1 MDQVSRLNNKP
12 ILPMAFL
19 LVAWMIFF
27 SGQAAADQAVVPA
40 TVVVVFD
47 RDTISPVVVEGYG
60 NRATERKVQANDPV
74 RIASIS
80 KLLMALT
87 TLRLVD
93 EGRLALH
100 EDISTYLGWPVR
112 SPHFSNVPVTLAHLL
127 SHRAGLSDAVGY
139 VIPLGESL
147 RERLDNP
154 LAWSSEAPPGAAPF
168 EYANL
173 GAPVIATVLEAV
185 TGEAYYQLMQRMLFD
200 PLNIEACLNWLGCD
214 EKQQAAAVVLYRDTG
229 DIARDD
235 PGDLPPNCTI
245 PVAEGSACDLGD
257 YVPGTNASVFSPQG
271 GVRVGMVD
279 LARIGQVLLNLE
291 GNTFLSSAMR
301 AALLDET
308 IGKAPG
314 EAFFCTYGL
323 GIQRIEV
330 AGRACDDALFAD
342 GVSRWGHAGEAYGL
356 RAGLWFDLV
365 AGRGVAY
372 FTTALPDR
380 IGPED
385 EGGFHPRE
393 IALIKRAGS
402 QRPIRI
408 RDLGAR

>member
-1 MDQVSRLNNKP
+1 MDQVSSLDKKL

-19 LVAWMIFF
+19 LAASLILF

-40 TVVVVFD
+40 TVAVVFD

-60 NRATERKVQANDPV
+60 NRATVRKVKANDPV

-87 TLRLVD
+87 ALRLVD

-112 SPHFSNVPVTLAHLL
+112 SPHFPKTPVTLAQLL
-127 SHRAGLSDAVGY
+127 SHRAGLSDAAGY

-173 GAPVIATVLEAV
+173 GAPVIATVLEAA
-185 TGEAYYQLMQRMLFD
+185 TREPYDQLMQEMLFD
-200 PLNIEACLNWLGCD
+200 PLNIDACLNWLGCD
-214 EKQQAAAVVLYRDTG
+214 EKQQATAVVLYRDTG

-235 PGDLPPNCTI
+235 PADLPPNCTI
-245 PVAEGSACDLGD
+245 PITEGSACDLRD

-271 GVRVGMVD
+271 GVRMGMVD
-279 LARIGQVLLNLE
+279 LARIGQVLLSLE
-291 GNTFLSSAMR
+291 DNTFLSPAMR

-308 IGKAPG
+308 IDQAPG

-323 GIQRIEV
+323 GVQRIEV
-330 AGRACDDALFAD
+330 ADRPCDDALFAD

-356 RAGLWFDLV
+356 RAGLWLDSV
-365 AGRGVAY
+365 GGRGVAY
-372 FTTALPDR
+372 FTTAVPDR
-380 IGPED
+380 VGPEN

-393 IALIKRAGS
+393 IALIKRVGS
-402 QRPIRI
+402 MKTDP
-408 RDLGAR
+408 D

>member
-1 MDQVSRLNNKP
+1 MDQVSSLDKTLV
-12 ILPMAFL
+12 LPMAFL
-19 LVAWMIFF
+19 LAALLILL

-47 RDTISPVVVEGYG
+47 RDTISPVVIEGYG
-60 NRATERKVQANDPV
+60 NRTTGRKVQANDPV

-87 TLRLVD
+87 ALRLVD
-93 EGRLALH
+93 EGRLGLH
-100 EDISTYLGWPVR
+100 EDISTYLDWPVR
-112 SPHFSNVPVTLAHLL
+112 SPHFPNAPVTLAQLL
-127 SHRAGLSDAVGY
+127 SHRAGLNDAGGY

-154 LAWSSEAPPGAAPF
+154 LAWSSEAPPGAARF

-185 TGEAYYQLMQRMLFD
+185 TNESYDQLVQQMLFV
-200 PLNIEACLNWLGCD
+200 PLKIEACLNWLGCD
-214 EKQQAAAVVLYRDTG
+214 EKQQANAVVLYRDTG

-235 PGDLPPNCTI
+235 PADLPPNCTI

-271 GVRVGMVD
+271 GVRIGMVD
-279 LARIGQVLLNLE
+279 LARLGQMLLNLE
-291 GNTFLSSAMR
+291 SNTFLSPAMR
-301 AALLDET
+301 ASLLDET
-308 IGKAPG
+308 IGQAPG

-330 AGRACDDALFAD
+330 AGRPCDDALFAD

-356 RAGLWFDLV
+356 RAGLWFDVV

-372 FTTALPDR
+372 FTTAVPDR
-380 IGPED
+380 VGPED
-385 EGGFHPRE
+385 EGGFHERELALMARLLRPAASPR
-393 IALIKRAGS
+393 ADQNRN
-402 QRPIRI
+402 
-408 RDLGAR
+408 

>member
-1 MDQVSRLNNKP
+1 MDQVFSPNKKP
-12 ILPMAFL
+12 IFPMAFL
-19 LVAWMIFF
+19 LVALLILF
-27 SGQAAADQAVVPA
+27 SGQAAADRDDLPA

-60 NRATERKVQANDPV
+60 SRATGRKVKANDPV

-87 TLRLVD
+87 ALRLVD
-93 EGRLALH
+93 EGRIGLH
-100 EDISTYLGWPVR
+100 EDISTYLDWPVR
-112 SPHFSNVPVTLAHLL
+112 SPHFPKAPVTLTQLL
-127 SHRAGLSDAVGY
+127 SHRAGLSDAAGY

-173 GAPVIATVLEAV
+173 GAPVIATVLEAA
-185 TGEAYYQLMQRMLFD
+185 TREPYDQLMQEMLFD
-200 PLNIEACLNWLGCD
+200 PLNIDACLNWLGCD
-214 EKQQAAAVVLYRDTG
+214 EKQQATAVVLYRDTG

-235 PGDLPPNCTI
+235 PADLPPNCTI
-245 PVAEGSACDLGD
+245 PVAEGSACDLSN
-257 YVPGTNASVFSPQG
+257 YLPGTNASVFSPQG
-271 GVRVGMVD
+271 GVRIGMVD
-279 LARIGQVLLNLE
+279 LARIGQVLLSLE
-291 GNTFLSSAMR
+291 DNIFLSPATR

-308 IGKAPG
+308 IDQAPG

-330 AGRACDDALFAD
+330 AGRPCDDTLFAD

-356 RAGLWFDLV
+356 RAGLWLDSV
-365 AGRGVAY
+365 GGRGVAY
-372 FTTALPDR
+372 FSTAVPDR
-380 IGPED
+380 VGPED

-393 IALIKRAGS
+393 IALIKRVGLMKVD
-402 QRPIRI
+402 P
-408 RDLGAR
+408 D

>member
-1 MDQVSRLNNKP
+1 MDQVFSPNKKP
-12 ILPMAFL
+12 IFPMAFL
-19 LVAWMIFF
+19 LVALLILF
-27 SGQAAADQAVVPA
+27 SGQAAADRDDLPA

-47 RDTISPVVVEGYG
+47 RDMISPVVVEGYG
-60 NRATERKVQANDPV
+60 SRATGRKVKANDPV

-87 TLRLVD
+87 ALRLVD
-93 EGRLALH
+93 EGRIGLH
-100 EDISTYLGWPVR
+100 EDISTYLDWPVR
-112 SPHFSNVPVTLAHLL
+112 SPHFPKAPVTLTQLL
-127 SHRAGLSDAVGY
+127 SHRAGLSDAAGY

-173 GAPVIATVLEAV
+173 GAPVIATVLEAA
-185 TGEAYYQLMQRMLFD
+185 TREPYDQLMQEMLFD
-200 PLNIEACLNWLGCD
+200 PLNIDACLNWLGCD
-214 EKQQAAAVVLYRDTG
+214 EKQQATAVVLYRDTG

-235 PGDLPPNCTI
+235 PADLPPNCTI
-245 PVAEGSACDLGD
+245 PVAEGSACDLSN
-257 YVPGTNASVFSPQG
+257 YLPGTNASVFSPQG
-271 GVRVGMVD
+271 GVRIGMVD
-279 LARIGQVLLNLE
+279 LARIGQVLLSLE
-291 GNTFLSSAMR
+291 DNIFLSPATR

-308 IGKAPG
+308 IDQAPG

-330 AGRACDDALFAD
+330 AGRPCDDTLFAD

-356 RAGLWFDLV
+356 RAGLWLDSV
-365 AGRGVAY
+365 GGRGVAY
-372 FTTALPDR
+372 FSTAVPDR
-380 IGPED
+380 VGPED

-393 IALIKRAGS
+393 IALIKRVGLMKVD
-402 QRPIRI
+402 P
-408 RDLGAR
+408 D

>member
-1 MDQVSRLNNKP
+1 MDLVSSLDKKP

-19 LVAWMIFF
+19 LAAWAIFF
-27 SGQAAADQAVVPA
+27 SGQASADQAVVPA

-60 NRATERKVQANDPV
+60 NRATGRKVQANDPV

-87 TLRLVD
+87 ALRLVD
-93 EGRLALH
+93 EGHIGLH

-112 SPHFSNVPVTLAHLL
+112 SPHFPKAPVTLAQLL
-127 SHRAGLSDAVGY
+127 SHRAGLNDAGGY

-173 GAPVIATVLEAV
+173 GAPVIATALEAA
-185 TGEAYYQLMQRMLFD
+185 TDEPYDQLMQQMLFD
-200 PLNIEACLNWLGCD
+200 PLKIEACLNWLGCD
-214 EKQQAAAVVLYRDTG
+214 EKQQATAVVLYRDTG

-235 PGDLPPNCTI
+235 PADLPPNCTI

-271 GVRVGMVD
+271 GVRIGMVD
-279 LARIGQVLLNLE
+279 LARIGQVLLSLE
-291 GNTFLSSAMR
+291 DNTFLSPAMR

-308 IGKAPG
+308 IDQAPG

-330 AGRACDDALFAD
+330 AGRPCDDTLFAD

-356 RAGLWFDLV
+356 RAGLWLDSV
-365 AGRGVAY
+365 GGRGVAY
-372 FTTALPDR
+372 FSTAVPDR
-380 IGPED
+380 VGPED

-393 IALIKRAGS
+393 IALIKRVGLMKAD
-402 QRPIRI
+402 P
-408 RDLGAR
+408 D

>member
-1 MDQVSRLNNKP
+1 MDQVFSPNKKP
-12 ILPMAFL
+12 IFPMAFL
-19 LVAWMIFF
+19 LVALLILF
-27 SGQAAADQAVVPA
+27 SGQAAADRDDLPA

-60 NRATERKVQANDPV
+60 SRATGRKVKANDPV

-87 TLRLVD
+87 ALRLVD
-93 EGRLALH
+93 EGRIGLH
-100 EDISTYLGWPVR
+100 EDISTYLDWPVR
-112 SPHFSNVPVTLAHLL
+112 SPHFPKAPVTLTQLL
-127 SHRAGLSDAVGY
+127 SHRAGLSDAAGY

-173 GAPVIATVLEAV
+173 GAPVIATVLEAA
-185 TGEAYYQLMQRMLFD
+185 TREPYDQLMQEMLFD
-200 PLNIEACLNWLGCD
+200 PLNIDACLNWLGCD
-214 EKQQAAAVVLYRDTG
+214 EKQQATAVVLYRDTG

-235 PGDLPPNCTI
+235 PADLPPNCTI
-245 PVAEGSACDLGD
+245 PVAEGSACDLSN
-257 YVPGTNASVFSPQG
+257 YLPGTNASVFSPQG
-271 GVRVGMVD
+271 GVRIGMVD
-279 LARIGQVLLNLE
+279 LARIGQVLLSLE
-291 GNTFLSSAMR
+291 DNTFLSPATR

-308 IGKAPG
+308 IDQAPG

-330 AGRACDDALFAD
+330 AGRPCDDTLFAD

-356 RAGLWFDLV
+356 RAGLWLDSV
-365 AGRGVAY
+365 GGRGVAY
-372 FTTALPDR
+372 FSTAVPDR
-380 IGPED
+380 VGPED

-393 IALIKRAGS
+393 IALIKRVGLMKVD
-402 QRPIRI
+402 P
-408 RDLGAR
+408 D

>member
-1 MDQVSRLNNKP
+1 MDLVSSLDNKP

-19 LVAWMIFF
+19 LVALLVLF
-27 SGQAAADQAVVPA
+27 SGQAAADRDDLPA

-47 RDTISPVVVEGYG
+47 RETISPVVVEGYG
-60 NRATERKVQANDPV
+60 NRATGRKVKANDPV

-93 EGRLALH
+93 QGRIGLH

-112 SPHFSNVPVTLAHLL
+112 SPHFSKTPVTLAQLL

-154 LAWSSEAPPGAAPF
+154 LAWSSEATPGAAPF

-173 GAPVIATVLEAV
+173 GAPVIATVLEAATNASYDQV
-185 TGEAYYQLMQRMLFD
+185 MQQMLFG
-200 PLNIEACLNWLGCD
+200 PLKIEACLNWLGCD
-214 EKQQAAAVVLYRDTG
+214 EKQQASAVVLYRDTG

-235 PGDLPPNCTI
+235 PADLPPNCTI
-245 PVAEGSACDLGD
+245 PIAEGSACDLGD

-271 GVRVGMVD
+271 GVRIGMVD
-279 LARIGQVLLNLE
+279 LARIGQVLLSLE
-291 GNTFLSSAMR
+291 DNTFLSPAMR

-308 IGKAPG
+308 FGQVPG
-314 EAFFCTYGL
+314 EPFFCTYGL

-330 AGRACDDALFAD
+330 AGRPCEDTLFAD

-356 RAGLWFDLV
+356 RAGLWFDVV

-372 FTTALPDR
+372 FTTAVPDR

-385 EGGFHPRE
+385 EGGFHERELALMVRSLKTAVSPR
-393 IALIKRAGS
+393 ADQNRN
-402 QRPIRI
+402 
-408 RDLGAR
+408 

>member
-1 MDQVSRLNNKP
+1 MDLVFSLDNKP
-12 ILPMAFL
+12 ILPMAFVL
-19 LVAWMIFF
+19 ASWVIFF
-27 SGQAAADQAVVPA
+27 SGLAAADQAVVPA
-40 TVVVVFD
+40 TVAVVFD
-47 RDTISPVVVEGYG
+47 RETITPIVVEGFG
-60 NRATERKVQANDPV
+60 NRATGRKVKANDPV

-87 TLRLVD
+87 ALRLVD
-93 EGRLALH
+93 EGRIGLH
-100 EDISTYLGWPVR
+100 EDISTYLDWPVR
-112 SPHFSNVPVTLAHLL
+112 SPHFPKAPVTLTQLL
-127 SHRAGLSDAVGY
+127 SHRAGLSDAAGY

-173 GAPVIATVLEAV
+173 GAPVIATVLEAA
-185 TGEAYYQLMQRMLFD
+185 TREPYDQLMQEMLFD
-200 PLNIEACLNWLGCD
+200 PLNIDACLNWLGCD
-214 EKQQAAAVVLYRDTG
+214 EKQQATAVVLYRDTG

-235 PGDLPPNCTI
+235 PADLPPNCTI
-245 PVAEGSACDLGD
+245 PITEGSACDLRD

-271 GVRVGMVD
+271 GVRMGMVD
-279 LARIGQVLLNLE
+279 LARIGQVLLSLE
-291 GNTFLSSAMR
+291 DNTFLSPAMR

-308 IGKAPG
+308 FGQAPG
-314 EAFFCTYGL
+314 EPFFCIYGL

-330 AGRACDDALFAD
+330 AGRPCEDTLFAD

-372 FTTALPDR
+372 FTTAVPDR

-385 EGGFHPRE
+385 EGGFHERELALMARLLRPAASPR
-393 IALIKRAGS
+393 ADQNRN
-402 QRPIRI
+402 
-408 RDLGAR
+408 